1 MGPRS
6 KQVIS
11 DYLRGTRIWALFIF
25 GPRSTALA
33 LTLLT
38 TGFLNEL
45 NGSWVINC
53 HYYMFLQEP
62 FVRPMHGP
70 TLALTTYLYVPHFA
84 SCPASPNST
93 HNNMSMTAQ
102 SISKVLDVSVRVALA
117 LAVTTA
123 DAVLGNAWHALFP
136 YEKQQ
141 PAWIAVNS
149 LIGTC
154 CCKGQAST
162 ASVSHQATKTQ
173 NRTGLESP

>member
-1 MGPRS
+1 
-6 KQVIS
+6 
-11 DYLRGTRIWALFIF
+11 
-25 GPRSTALA
+25 
-33 LTLLT
+33 
-38 TGFLNEL
+38 
-45 NGSWVINC
+45 
-53 HYYMFLQEP
+53 
-62 FVRPMHGP
+62 
-70 TLALTTYLYVPHFA
+70 
-84 SCPASPNST
+84 
-93 HNNMSMTAQ
+93 MSMIAQ

-123 DAVLGNAWHALFP
+123 DAVLGTAWHALFP